1 MAPYAVSNPWL
12 SPFPY
17 YQTPTISNSAYV
29 QPASLDCQH
38 AGLFPGFTTV
48 HIFYD
53 LSGPPIS
60 WITSRAACGRLGPGR
75 PESPLRRPPL
85 RGCNN
90 SPLLRFRTHLGH
102 RRPKSPLR
110 RPPLLGCNNLF
121 LQANLGHPWPQSPLR
136 RPPLRGCFNLLCTPG
151 SPVAPKS
158 SAEATPSGVQTTFP
172 AAAAADAA
180 AAAKKTGGPR
190 PGARRGRK
198 PRRHLC
204 PHCLK
209 WGGHRPED
217 CFARPRAA
225 AAPAAASVVNNFT
238 VMPGAVVQAG
248 PGGSTSGR
256 PRAVKQK
263 KQKKN

>member
-1 MAPYAVSNPWL
+1 MRICFLAL
-12 SPFPY
+12 RR
-17 YQTPTISNSAYV
+17 
-29 QPASLDCQH
+29 
-38 AGLFPGFTTV
+38 FTTLYV
-48 HIFYD
+48 FYTLLDLHIHCFFAYWSFGSWATGKSSEEATPSGVQQLPSSAVPNASGSSETQKSSAEATPSGVLQS
-53 LSGPPIS
+53 LS
-60 WITSRAACGRLGPGR
+60 TSA
-75 PESPLRRPPL
+75 
-85 RGCNN
+85 
-90 SPLLRFRTHLGH
+90 
-102 RRPKSPLR
+102 
-110 RPPLLGCNNLF
+110 
-121 LQANLGHPWPQSPLR
+121 
-136 RPPLRGCFNLLCTPG
+136 PG

-172 AAAAADAA
+172 AA

-256 PRAVKQK
+256 RRAVKGK
-263 KQKKN
+263 KKEEKKN